1 MDLVGQTDE
10 EKMGIKY
17 SQIAEM
23 IETGSTDEDVKNKII
38 NRYKATLHK
47 RQLVPV
53 YKFDRKN
60 YLLKENN
67 DETR

>member
-1 MDLVGQTDE
+1 
-10 EKMGIKY
+10 MGIKY

-23 IETGSTDEDVKNKII
+23 IDTGETDEDAKKEII
-38 NRYKATLHK
+38 RRYKSTLHK

-67 DETR
+67 DETRKI

>member
-1 MDLVGQTDE
+1 MMDLVGQTDE

-23 IETGSTDEDVKNKII
+23 IETGNTDEEAKKEII
-38 NRYKATLHK
+38 RRYKASMHK

-53 YKFDRKN
+53 YKFERKN
-60 YLLKENN
+60 YLFKI
-67 DETR
+67 